1 VTREEKNASP
11 VLPFRASAGAVWQY
25 YVKAVFKD
33 NNTGNT
39 TMSNASKI
47 LQVDLR

>member
-1 VTREEKNASP
+1 M
-11 VLPFRASAGAVWQY
+11 Y

-33 NNTGNT
+33 KDMDNT

-47 LQVDLR
+47 LKVDLREN